1 MAGILFVGS
10 TSTGHGGFPP
20 TTAISGSPT
29 VSANGNPISRLG
41 DAWATH
47 CNDSCHSG
55 VTTPPAPRTVF
66 ADGLPVGMVG
76 DPLSCGDTSAT
87 GSVNVFI
94 GM

>member
-1 MAGILFVGS
+1 MTGILFVGS

-20 TTAISGSPT
+20 TTDIAGSPT
-29 VSANGNPISRLG
+29 VFVNGKAVSRKG

-47 CNDSCHSG
+47 CNKSCHSG
-55 VTTPPAPRTVF
+55 VTVTPPSRTVF